1 MQRLAVSVESW
12 PIAGAFTISR
22 GSKTVAEVVVA
33 KLERD
38 GAIGWG
44 ECVPYR
50 HYGETVADVAAALD
64 SARAKIE
71 SGVHHEDIPHLLE
84 PKAAR
89 NALDCALWNLEAKLA
104 RRPVWQLLNLAEPRP
119 LVTAYT
125 LSLGSA
131 DDMAAAAAQAAGR
144 PLLKIKLGGQADGER
159 LKAIRQAAPQS
170 RLIVDANE
178 GWRPQELS
186 HLLGIC
192 ADVGVELV
200 EQPLPAG
207 KDEALIGLDR
217 GSVLICADESAH
229 DIAGLP
235 SLRGKYDAINIKLDK
250 TGGLT
255 AGLALRSAAQ
265 TLGLKIM
272 VGCMVGTSLSMAPA
286 HLLAQGA
293 EFVDLDGPLLLA
305 ADRSPGISYEGS
317 LMHPPPP
324 ELWS

>member
-1 MQRLAVSVESW
+1 MQRLTISLESW

-22 GSKTVAEVVVA
+22 GSKTMAEVVVVA
-33 KLERD
+33 LDRD
-38 GAIGWG
+38 GARGWG

-50 HYGETVADVAAALD
+50 HYGETVAAVAAALET
-64 SARAKIE
+64 ARAKIE
-71 SGVHHEDIPHLLE
+71 SGIRHEDIPLLLE

-104 RRPVWQLLNLAEPRP
+104 GQPVWQLLNLPQPQP

-125 LSLGSA
+125 LSLGSVG
-131 DDMAAAAAQAAGR
+131 DMAASAARAADR
-144 PLLKIKLGGQADGER
+144 PLLKIKLGGEGDAKR
-159 LKAIRQAAPQS
+159 LDVIRRAAPRS

-178 GWRPQELS
+178 AWQPEQLPDLFRM
-186 HLLGIC
+186 C
-192 ADVGVELV
+192 ADFGVELV

-207 KDEALIGLDR
+207 KDDALAGLDR
-217 GSVLICADESAH
+217 GSVLVCADESAH

-235 SLRGKYDAINIKLDK
+235 ALQGKYDAINIKLDK

-255 AGLALRSAAQ
+255 AGLALRRAAEN
-265 TLGLKIM
+265 LGLKIM

-293 EFVDLDGPLLLA
+293 EVVDLDGPLLLA

-324 ELWS
+324 ELWG

>member
-1 MQRLAVSVESW
+1 MQRLTVSLESW

-22 GSKTVAEVVVA
+22 GSKTMAEVVVVT
-33 KLERD
+33 LERD
-38 GAIGWG
+38 GARGWG

-50 HYGETVADVAAALD
+50 HYGETVAGVAAALE
-64 SARAKIE
+64 AVRVKIE
-71 SGVHHEDIPHLLE
+71 SGIRHEDIPLLLE

-104 RRPVWQLLNLAEPRP
+104 GRPVWQLLNLPQPRP

-125 LSLGSA
+125 LSLGSVG
-131 DDMAAAAAQAAGR
+131 DMAASAARAADR

-159 LKAIRQAAPQS
+159 LKAVRRAAPHS
-170 RLIVDANE
+170 RLIADANE
-178 GWRPQELS
+178 AWRPEELP
-186 HLLGIC
+186 HLLHIC
-192 ADVGVELV
+192 ADLGVELV

-207 KDEALIGLDR
+207 KDEALVGLDR
-217 GSVLICADESAH
+217 GSVFICADESAH

-235 SLRGKYDAINIKLDK
+235 ALQGKYDAINIKLDK

-255 AGLALRSAAQ
+255 AGLALRRGAE

-317 LMHPPPP
+317 LMHPPPAG
-324 ELWS
+324 LWS